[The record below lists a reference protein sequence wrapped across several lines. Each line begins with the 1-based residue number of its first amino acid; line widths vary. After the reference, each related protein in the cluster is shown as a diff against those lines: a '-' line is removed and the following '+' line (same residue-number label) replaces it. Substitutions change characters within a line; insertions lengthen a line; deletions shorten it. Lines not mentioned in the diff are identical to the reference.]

1 MRLPEVETGLLDGC
15 WPFAKVGEGDRTL
28 IVFPGIHDALQDVI
42 INPRLAAWFC
52 RALSR
57 GRTVYLLSR
66 RHELPQGF
74 SLHDMAID
82 YHRVGGEHFERPD
95 VLGISMGS
103 GIAQEYAAT
112 FPDRVDRLVLAT
124 AGCRLS
130 PGARPIC
137 HGWRDLAQRG
147 AWREL
152 YLDLIDHAYG
162 RSRRVVFEAMLPKS
176 DDAFTA
182 GSSVSNDF
190 IVSVKACM
198 DFDTTDRVPGI
209 RARTLIIGG
218 MEDALMPPSGLRE
231 LADRIPRATLRL
243 IERAGHGV
251 FEERKEEFDQA
262 IIEFLDAEE
271 RAAEQDRPIPK

>member
-1 MRLPEVETGLLDGC
+1 MRLPEVETGLLDDC

-28 IVFPGIHDALQDVI
+28 VVFPGIHDALQDVT

-52 RALSR
+52 RALSA

-82 YHRVGGEHFERPD
+82 YHRVIGEHFERPD

-103 GIAQEYAAT
+103 GIAQEYAAA
-112 FPDRVDRLVLAT
+112 FPDRVERLVLAT

-137 HGWRDLAQRG
+137 QGWLDLAQRG

-162 RSRRVVFEAMLPKS
+162 RSRRVVFEAMLPKN

-190 IVSVKACM
+190 LVSVKACM
-198 DFDTTDRVPGI
+198 EFDTTDRVRGI
-209 RARTLIIGG
+209 RARSLVIGG
-218 MEDALMPPSGLRE
+218 MEDSLMPPSGLRE
-231 LADRIPRATLRL
+231 LAERIPRATLRL
-243 IERAGHGV
+243 IEGAGHGV
-251 FEERKEEFDQA
+251 PEERKEEFDQT
-262 IIEFLDAEE
+262 IIDFLDADEPIDK
-271 RAAEQDRPIPK
+271 QDEIIR